1 MNKLLSSHFSRMRK
15 SRTLLSCTAAM
26 MLFASA
32 ILFIIY
38 RETRMSEASLQLHE
52 LPLFL
57 FNIVIGGALATF
69 ISLFLGTEYSDGTMR
84 NKLIVGHRKSDL
96 YLSNLI
102 SSFVAGLIL
111 ALVYIVIL
119 MVGGVA
125 VLASFEADWNMILL
139 LLISSV
145 LLILVYASIYTM
157 MSMLFQNKAAVAVT
171 ALIAF
176 FVLLIAATQ
185 LQSRLSAEEFYSVDT
200 LTDTGKYVQ
209 ELVANPSY
217 PRGTKKAVY
226 QFLYDFLPTGQANQI
241 AMGNATDFI
250 QMWVYSLAITVMTTV
265 IGLIGF
271 RKKDIK

>member
-1 MNKLLSSHFSRMRK
+1 
-15 SRTLLSCTAAM
+15 M

-38 RETRMSEASLQLHE
+38 RETRMSDASLQLHE

-119 MVGGVA
+119 MVGGIA
-125 VLASFEADWNMILL
+125 VLASFEADWNTILL

-265 IGLIGF
+265 IGLLGF